1 MTADSTI
8 TPEAPYVVVLQLTP
22 QELQGRLTVTITLQP
37 ADHIGSGVHSKP
49 LRDCTLAEL
58 QQYADALEQS
68 FWEAHVNST
77 LQELLDDESVTVD
90 VVLDDNEAN
99 HAPLTE
105 ALLLAQVIIRDE
117 NDADNAAELVV
128 MPTEADDEPHSDP
141 IQDGNAVVDPAVDA
155 AKEVSVLSAVE
166 SAASVVLPEPIVTLV
181 DSAEIPAPVTPK
193 TDEARPK
200 PPYFGRIAGGVR
212 SSDHAQNDAVDILL
226 EEKPLRAMQTHAVSS
241 MRREVAGVLF
251 GPQPE
256 KQPDG
261 RYVVRVI
268 DSVIAQH
275 TRMSGASVTYTPESW
290 RYVNDQL
297 AAMYPDGDVVIVGW
311 YHTHPGFGIFLSGM
325 DLFIHEN
332 FFTQPWHIAYV
343 LDPVARR
350 SGFFCWDRPQK
361 RVKEYDL
368 PWPEWARHS
377 W

>member
-1 MTADSTI
+1 MTVDSIT
-8 TPEAPYVVVLQLTP
+8 TPEAPYVVALRLTP
-22 QELQGRLTVTITLQP
+22 PEMQGRLTVTITLQT
-37 ADHIGSGVHSKP
+37 ADQVGSGVHAKP

-68 FWEAHVNST
+68 FWEAHENST
-77 LQELLDDESVTVD
+77 LQALLDDESIAVD
-90 VVLDDNEAN
+90 IVLDDGEPQDTA
-99 HAPLTE
+99 LTE
-105 ALLLAQVIIRDE
+105 ALLLARVIISEDDDSDDSEQPTAEMVEAQHDPVTDE
-117 NDADNAAELVV
+117 SVADVAI
-128 MPTEADDEPHSDP
+128 EPDS
-141 IQDGNAVVDPAVDA
+141 N
-155 AKEVSVLSAVE
+155 EVSSAEE
-166 SAASVVLPEPIVTLV
+166 SSTPTVLPEPIVTIV
-181 DSAEIPAPVTPK
+181 ESAEAAPSET
-193 TDEARPK
+193 AK
-200 PPYFGRIAGGVR
+200 PDKPQTKAYFGRIAGGVR
-212 SSDHAQNDAVDILL
+212 PNDIAQNDAVDILL

-241 MRREVAGVLF
+241 MRREVAGVMF

-256 KQPDG
+256 KQPNG

-297 AAMYPDGDVVIVGW
+297 NTMYPDGDVVIVGW

-332 FFTQPWHIAYV
+332 FFTQSWHIAYV

-350 SGFFCWDRPQK
+350 SGFFCWDRSQK

-368 PWPEWARHS
+368 PWPEWAKHS